1 MMSTWDQAQPAI
13 GHLSVRDRGVE
24 HAEMNAITLRLRT
37 ERLLKSAD
45 LRPAGLPTSAVLIVR
60 RLDDLAPLSAQSQLL
75 PSDWTTRLHD
85 QIRALYATAARPTL
99 GPVSASA
106 TSILFTDPA
115 EMLACLIR
123 DLLSGQ
129 AWEYWYWQQV
139 LHGAPRVLG
148 PALTT
153 VWQAQAAFLPA
164 ALSSMK
170 QADVYAAVATLSS
183 AQASTVTQALHAAF
197 ALPSMVTATADDS
210 PQLTTLPIQPFPS
223 AVSWTPEPHRIPLPE
238 PPWQRWLSPMP
249 PAELAPQAHY
259 LLGLARTLQYAPA
272 FARSTHFMTQVAS
285 WLYTNLAA
293 TQQKR
298 HLERSVYREREH
310 SSEMPHISS
319 EEVATSSRQCM
330 ENHQTASSCESAQRR
345 EMMSLLE
352 SIPDGNIEAIS
363 TSSSITTSAST
374 QNLLPP
380 PVSSHIQ
387 TGDTSPI
394 SAPPAQISD
403 SPSSSI
409 ADNLSGARTTFTN
422 SLDSQPAEKFDEGLP
437 TRLGGILYLVHILS
451 WLDLPVCWDAN
462 GDLAEHVGGWGI
474 VEVLARGL
482 LHALHDDWIDDPI
495 WSMLASLDRRE
506 AGIPAGATLPPQDA
520 FRLPAQWLRNYGP
533 SAPTWIAY
541 TNQARLLLLEES
553 TGYLVADIPLA
564 GCSLDEVVTAEIEA
578 YQAAGVNN
586 ITWHVSN
593 ESNTQTLFGNEQRLS
608 GMLSQ
613 STSWWLQR
621 VLSFIQYLL
630 LHTLRQNTHD
640 ISLLPDLLLFKSA
653 RLLVSRTHI
662 DLYMNMDQ
670 ISLPIRRVG
679 LDRNPGWVPD
689 LARII
694 LFHFD

>member
-1 MMSTWDQAQPAI
+1 M
-13 GHLSVRDRGVE
+13 
-24 HAEMNAITLRLRT
+24 
-37 ERLLKSAD
+37 
-45 LRPAGLPTSAVLIVR
+45 
-60 RLDDLAPLSAQSQLL
+60 
-75 PSDWTTRLHD
+75 
-85 QIRALYATAARPTL
+85 
-99 GPVSASA
+99 
-106 TSILFTDPA
+106 
-115 EMLACLIR
+115 
-123 DLLSGQ
+123 
-129 AWEYWYWQQV
+129 
-139 LHGAPRVLG
+139 
-148 PALTT
+148 
-153 VWQAQAAFLPA
+153 
-164 ALSSMK
+164 
-170 QADVYAAVATLSS
+170 
-183 AQASTVTQALHAAF
+183 
-197 ALPSMVTATADDS
+197 
-210 PQLTTLPIQPFPS
+210 
-223 AVSWTPEPHRIPLPE
+223 
-238 PPWQRWLSPMP
+238 
-249 PAELAPQAHY
+249 
-259 LLGLARTLQYAPA
+259 
-272 FARSTHFMTQVAS
+272 
-285 WLYTNLAA
+285 
-293 TQQKR
+293 
-298 HLERSVYREREH
+298 
-310 SSEMPHISS
+310 
-319 EEVATSSRQCM
+319 
-330 ENHQTASSCESAQRR
+330 
-345 EMMSLLE
+345 
-352 SIPDGNIEAIS
+352 
-363 TSSSITTSAST
+363 
-374 QNLLPP
+374 
-380 PVSSHIQ
+380 
-387 TGDTSPI
+387 
-394 SAPPAQISD
+394 
-403 SPSSSI
+403 
-409 ADNLSGARTTFTN
+409 
-422 SLDSQPAEKFDEGLP
+422 
-437 TRLGGILYLVHILS
+437 
-451 WLDLPVCWDAN
+451 
-462 GDLAEHVGGWGI
+462 
-474 VEVLARGL
+474 EVLARGL